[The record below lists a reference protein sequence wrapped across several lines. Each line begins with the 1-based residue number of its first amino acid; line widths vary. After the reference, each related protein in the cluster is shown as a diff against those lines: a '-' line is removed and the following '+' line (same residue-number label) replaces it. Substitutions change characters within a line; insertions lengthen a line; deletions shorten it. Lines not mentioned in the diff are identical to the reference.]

1 MDKEILISKEDDMMN
16 KKVFLV
22 SLLIIIISILIS
34 TYFVFFTRTDGEVL
48 EVEESNNKEVVLYTK
63 KDYEIYFV
71 GIESMKIKYNRLSLE
86 LKEYLRKNRNIDEV
100 LELLDKLEEKD
111 YNVYANSKIKVIK
124 CKNIK
129 KVYIGNKNLE
139 YRNEFCS

>member
-1 MDKEILISKEDDMMN
+1 MLISKEDDVMN

-34 TYFVFFTRTDGEVL
+34 VYFVFFTRTDGEIL
-48 EVEESNNKEVVLYTK
+48 EIKENNNKEIELYTK
-63 KDYEIYFV
+63 KDYEIYFI
-71 GIESMKIKYNRLSLE
+71 GIESIKIKYNRLSLE
-86 LKEYLRKNRNIDEV
+86 LKEYLKKNRNIDEV

-111 YNVYANSKIKVIK
+111 YNVYTNSKIKVIK

-129 KVYIGNKNLE
+129 KVYIGNKTLE
-139 YRNEFCS
+139 YQNEFCS

>member
-1 MDKEILISKEDDMMN
+1 MLISKEDDVMN

-34 TYFVFFTRTDGEVL
+34 VYFVFFTRTDGEIL
-48 EVEESNNKEVVLYTK
+48 EIKENNNKEIELYTK
-63 KDYEIYFV
+63 KDYEIYFI
-71 GIESMKIKYNRLSLE
+71 GIESIKIKYNRLSLE
-86 LKEYLRKNRNIDEV
+86 LKEYLKKNRNIDEV

-111 YNVYANSKIKVIK
+111 YNVYTNSKIKVIK

-129 KVYIGNKNLE
+129 KVYIGNKTLE
-139 YRNEFCS
+139 YQNEFCN